1 MKQKI
6 NIGSLKNSINR
17 EPTRT
22 VTDDEENKI
31 GVEEAEEDPE
41 NLEKT
46 QLTYIVEES
55 ILTSDQNN
63 SSSFLINPR
72 TLSIIDK

>member
-6 NIGSLKNSINR
+6 HIGSLKNSINR

-31 GVEEAEEDPE
+31 RVEEAEEEPE
-41 NLEKT
+41 DLKKT

-55 ILTSDQNN
+55 ILTTDQNN
-63 SSSFLINPR
+63 SSSFLINPK
-72 TLSIIDK
+72 TMSIIDK

>member
-6 NIGSLKNSINR
+6 HIGSLKNSINR

-31 GVEEAEEDPE
+31 RVEEAEEEPE
-41 NLEKT
+41 NLKKT

-55 ILTSDQNN
+55 ILTTDQNN
-63 SSSFLINPR
+63 SSSFLINPK
-72 TLSIIDK
+72 TMSIIDK